1 MKVDLGN
8 VVGNA
13 EAKYDHPNPIGRR
26 LVAGFKRAVGD
37 LYLET
42 CPDSALEVGCGEGL
56 LSDHLIRLRRPARF
70 EACDVDLSRV
80 APGLDPALR
89 FETASIYQLPH
100 ADCSVDLVIACE
112 VLEHLE
118 DPAAGLAELTRV
130 ARRAV
135 LISTPWEPVWRLL
148 NLARGRYV
156 RALGNT
162 PGHIQ
167 HFSRRGLVALAGA
180 HLRVAAVRRPLP
192 WTVILG
198 APR

>member
-1 MKVDLGN
+1 MKVDRGN

-13 EAKYDHPNPIGRR
+13 EAKYDHPNPIARR
-26 LVAGFKRAVGD
+26 LVDNFKRVVGE
-37 LYLET
+37 LYLQT
-42 CPDSALEVGCGEGL
+42 RPDSALEVGCGEGL
-56 LSDHLIRLRRPARF
+56 IADSLIRLHRPARF
-70 EACDVDLSRV
+70 EACDVDLSHL
-80 APGLDPALR
+80 APGLDPGLS
-89 FETASIYQLPH
+89 FQTASIYQLPH
-100 ADCSVDLVIACE
+100 PDRSVDLVIACE

-118 DPAAGLAELTRV
+118 DPAAGLAELARV

-135 LISTPWEPVWRLL
+135 LVSTPWEPVWRLL

-167 HFSRRGLVALAGA
+167 HFSRRALVRLAETR
-180 HLRVAAVRRPLP
+180 LRVVAVRRPLP

-198 APR
+198 EPR